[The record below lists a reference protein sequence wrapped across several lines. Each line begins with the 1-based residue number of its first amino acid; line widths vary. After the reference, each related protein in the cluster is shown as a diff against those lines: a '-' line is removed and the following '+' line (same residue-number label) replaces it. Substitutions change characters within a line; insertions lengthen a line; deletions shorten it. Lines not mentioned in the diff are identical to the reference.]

1 MYLKFQGNK
10 MADYQCDV
18 VVIGSGPGGY
28 VAAIRASQL
37 GLKAICIE
45 RADIGGVCLNIG
57 CIPTKALLK
66 SAEYAHFLGHAGDF
80 GFSFENLQ
88 VNYPGVIERSR
99 KVAGQMSKGVTTLF
113 KKYKVETVVGW
124 GKVKKDKSVE
134 VTDKSGKVTDTI
146 KAKNIII
153 ATGARPRIF
162 HGIEVDNKKIITST
176 EALLGTT
183 LPKSII
189 VMGAG
194 AIGVEFAYF
203 FNAFGAA
210 VTIVEYMDRILPIED
225 VEVSKELERH
235 FRKSKI
241 DIKTK
246 SMVKSAKAVK
256 SGVEVTIE
264 SNGKTEVIKA
274 DMALNAIGI
283 QANIENIGLEDVGI
297 TTEKGFIKID
307 EFCRTNIEG
316 IYSIGDVAGPPWL
329 AHKASAEALVCAE
342 HIAGHHPKGIDYSKI
357 PGCTYCN
364 PQVASIG
371 LTEEKAKAEGHEVK
385 IGKFPFLASG
395 KAHGIGEA
403 KGFVKLVFDAKYGEL
418 IGAHMIGPDVTEMI
432 AELGLAMN
440 LEATA
445 ETIFKTIHAHPTLSE
460 AVMEAAAQAYGEAV
474 NI

>member
-1 MYLKFQGNK
+1 
-10 MADYQCDV
+10 MADIQCDV

-37 GLKAICIE
+37 GLKTVCVE

-66 SAEYAHFLGHAGDF
+66 SAEYAHFMGHAQEF
-80 GFSFENLQ
+80 GFNYENLQ
-88 VNYPGVIERSR
+88 VNYPQVIERSR
-99 KVAGQMSKGVTTLF
+99 KVAAQMSKGVSSLF
-113 KKYKVETVVGW
+113 KKYKVDSIAGW
-124 GKVKKDKSVE
+124 GKIRKDKTVE
-134 VTDKSGKVTDTI
+134 VLDKSGNTTDTI
-146 KAKNIII
+146 KAKSIII

-162 HGIEVDNKKIITST
+162 PGIDVDHKRIITST
-176 EALLGTT
+176 EALLGRE

-189 VMGAG
+189 IMGAG

-203 FNAFGAA
+203 FNAFGTN
-210 VTIVEYMDRILPIED
+210 VTIVEFMDRILPIED
-225 VEVSKELERH
+225 IEVSKELERH

-246 SMVKSAKAVK
+246 TKVIAAKTVDNA
-256 SGVEVTIE
+256 VEVTIE
-264 SNGKTEVIKA
+264 TNGKTEVLKA
-274 DMALNAIGI
+274 DIALNAIGI
-283 QANIENIGLEDVGI
+283 QANIENIGLEDIGI
-297 TTEKGFIKID
+297 VTEKGFIKID
-307 EFCRTNIEG
+307 EFCRTNVEG
-316 IYSIGDVAGPPWL
+316 IFAIGDVAGAPWL
-329 AHKASAEALVCAE
+329 AHKASAEAVVCAE
-342 HIAGHHPKGIDYSKI
+342 FIAGHHPKGVDYSKI

-371 LTEEKAKAEGHEVK
+371 LTEEKAKEAGHEVK

-418 IGAHMIGPDVTEMI
+418 LGAHMIGPDVTEML
-432 AELGLAMN
+432 AEVGLAMN